1 MDNIVGNRL
10 KKLRTEQQLTMEMM
24 VEDFNMKFGENLNTS
39 QVSRWE
45 NGKTDPGL
53 STGAKLAMYYNVS
66 LDYLIGLTDVK
77 TPSRLLALAT
87 RQKTAEVDDSLTRFS
102 LSERASLTTRPQMAA
117 RPGIAPRASVRRPE
131 IKLNHKTTNDDD
143 FEYDFLNMDD
153 DDKKGRK

>member
-1 MDNIVGNRL
+1 MDNIIGNRL
-10 KKLRTEQQLTMEMM
+10 KRLRTEQQLTMEMM

-77 TPSRLLALAT
+77 TPARLLALAT
-87 RQKTAEVDDSLTRFS
+87 RQKSPEVPVL
-102 LSERASLTTRPQMAA
+102 
-117 RPGIAPRASVRRPE
+117 
-131 IKLNHKTTNDDD
+131 KLNHPRPSTPRRLQVETDDDD
-143 FEYDFLNMDD
+143 FEFEFLNTDD
-153 DDKKGRK
+153 

>member
-1 MDNIVGNRL
+1 MKGETFMDNIVGNRL

-87 RQKTAEVDDSLTRFS
+87 RQKSPEVPVLNNLDNLRALTGRDRTIVI
-102 LSERASLTTRPQMAA
+102 ER
-117 RPGIAPRASVRRPE
+117 RPGMGLSDRY
-131 IKLNHKTTNDDD
+131 KKNGDNNDDGDDD
-143 FEYDFLNMDD
+143 FEFDFIETND
-153 DDKKGRK
+153 